1 MEREFLSM
9 TEAIS
14 IEGTLMALDNT
25 PYGAVPVQALRINEW
40 TNERMDESTH
50 LPIGPFVIATTL
62 SDEAG
67 RYRFIN
73 LKPGLYQVRCQVLGG
88 YVYYISG
95 TPSFERD
102 GELPHLRG
110 EVLHVEHGNPL
121 SNIDFRFAPFKKGTW
136 RNYSY
141 FNGLANNYVNAIH
154 CASDGALWFGTYGG
168 GVSRCDGKE
177 LVNFTT
183 ADGLAHNDVWAIYCD
198 ADGTMWLGTEGGLSR
213 YDGRDFVTFTSKDGL
228 AHNFVHAI
236 HRDPDGVMWFGTEGG
251 VSRYDGTRF
260 VNFTQEDGLAHN
272 RVWAVHCSPDG
283 VLWFGTYGG
292 GVSRYDGKGFVNF
305 TQKDGLAS
313 NCVHAIHRDP
323 AGVMWFGTNEGGFSR
338 YDGKRFVNFTQKDGL
353 ANNRVHAI
361 HRDPAGVMW
370 FGTNGGASRYDGKGF
385 VNFTTKDGL
394 AHSQVHAIY
403 RAPDRAIW
411 FGTWGGG
418 VSRYDENALV
428 NFTRKDGLASNKVH
442 EGAVYCDPEGSIW
455 FGMNNGVS
463 RYDGKRF
470 VTQGPPNGL
479 AGHEVWAIHRGP
491 DGALWFGTENGLF
504 RYDGKEFVTFTTTD
518 GLPNNRVT
526 AIHRGPDEAMWFGT
540 EDGLSRVVY
549 PFDKLRAGS
558 ERSRRDGKEFVNFT
572 TTDGLAGNFIWAIH
586 RGADGAMWFGTHD
599 NGVSRYDGKGSRRNR
614 DSKSLAKRDPDLSGQ
629 FVNFTTKDGLASNRV
644 RTIYCAPDGAL
655 WFGTYDGVSRYDG
668 EIPPLSPLFKGGKGG
683 FVNFTTKDGLA
694 SHIVYAIHRTS
705 DGVMWFGTEGG
716 GVSGYDGIAWTSLDT
731 RDGLAG
737 NIVSAIYQD
746 SDGGLWFGTCDGGI
760 TRYRRDTT
768 PPHALIVAV
777 TTDRRYTNL
786 NDLCPVTAGTRVTF
800 AYGSIDFKTH
810 PDKRLY
816 RYRMRETRRNVS
828 LHDADWS
835 KPTRKTEVDYGDL
848 PAGEYIF
855 QVQAIDRDLNYS
867 EPATVRVTV
876 QLDARDIKLAALNT
890 EVDYLRREAGRKYQ
904 FENIIGRS
912 AAIKQ
917 MQALMEKAIDSGLTV
932 LITGETGTGKE
943 LVAKAIHFNSPRKD
957 HPLLDRNCGALP
969 KDLVT
974 STLFGHRRGTFTG
987 AYESTPGLFEA
998 ASGGTVLLDEIGEM
1012 SQDAQVHLL
1021 RVLQERKVQR
1031 LGENQLR
1038 DVDVRVIA
1046 ITNRDLA
1053 EAVKAGDFR
1062 KDLYYRLRV
1071 FPIHLPAL
1079 RERLEDIP
1087 VLADHL
1093 LQKACADLNKPVDG
1107 FAPGVIEMLQSYPWP
1122 GNIRELENEIY
1133 RAVALV
1139 EEGLKLQTYHFSPE
1153 VTQGESL
1160 IQEMMPTVQPKQ
1172 SPYREIVDRF
1182 ERRYI
1187 DNALQACNGNRTQAA
1202 KMLGIDRKSLYER
1215 MQRLHI
1221 DIPPDIPRKPTNK

>member
-1 MEREFLSM
+1 
-9 TEAIS
+9 
-14 IEGTLMALDNT
+14 
-25 PYGAVPVQALRINEW
+25 
-40 TNERMDESTH
+40 MDESTH

-73 LKPGLYQVRCQVLGG
+73 LKPGRYQVRCQVLGG
-88 YVYYISG
+88 YVYYVSG
-95 TPSFERD
+95 TSSFAGD
-102 GELPHLRG
+102 GELPHLKG

-121 SNIDFRFAPFKKGTW
+121 SDIDFRFAPFKKGTW
-136 RNYSY
+136 QNYNY
-141 FNGLANNYVNAIH
+141 FNGLANNSVNAIH
-154 CASDGALWFGTYGG
+154 YASDGAIWFGTYGG

-177 LVNFTT
+177 FVNLTT
-183 ADGLAHNDVWAIYCD
+183 ADGLANNDVWAIYCD
-198 ADGTMWLGTEGGLSR
+198 ADGTMWFGTEGGLSR
-213 YDGRDFVTFTSKDGL
+213 YDGKEFVTLTQKDGL

-236 HRDPDGVMWFGTEGG
+236 HRDPAGVMWLGTEGG
-251 VSRYDGTRF
+251 LSRVVYLERSRRDGTGF
-260 VNFTQEDGLAHN
+260 VTFTQEDGLAHN
-272 RVWAVHCSPDG
+272 RVWAVHCGLDG
-283 VLWFGTYGG
+283 AIWCGTYGG
-292 GVSRYDGKGFVNF
+292 GVSRYDGQRFVNF
-305 TQKDGLAS
+305 TRKDGLAS

-323 AGVMWFGTNEGGFSR
+323 DGVMWFGTDEGGLSR
-338 YDGKRFVNFTQKDGL
+338 YD
-353 ANNRVHAI
+353 
-361 HRDPAGVMW
+361 
-370 FGTNGGASRYDGKGF
+370 
-385 VNFTTKDGL
+385 
-394 AHSQVHAIY
+394 
-403 RAPDRAIW
+403 
-411 FGTWGGG
+411 
-418 VSRYDENALV
+418 
-428 NFTRKDGLASNKVH
+428 
-442 EGAVYCDPEGSIW
+442 
-455 FGMNNGVS
+455 
-463 RYDGKRF
+463 
-470 VTQGPPNGL
+470 
-479 AGHEVWAIHRGP
+479 
-491 DGALWFGTENGLF
+491 
-504 RYDGKEFVTFTTTD
+504 
-518 GLPNNRVT
+518 LP
-526 AIHRGPDEAMWFGT
+526 
-540 EDGLSRVVY
+540 
-549 PFDKLRAGS
+549 
-558 ERSRRDGKEFVNFT
+558 RSP
-572 TTDGLAGNFIWAIH
+572 
-586 RGADGAMWFGTHD
+586 
-599 NGVSRYDGKGSRRNR
+599 S
-614 DSKSLAKRDPDLSGQ
+614 
-629 FVNFTTKDGLASNRV
+629 
-644 RTIYCAPDGAL
+644 
-655 WFGTYDGVSRYDG
+655 
-668 EIPPLSPLFKGGKGG
+668 KGG

-694 SHIVYAIHRTS
+694 SYIVYAIHRTS

-716 GVSGYDGIAWTSLDT
+716 GTSGYDGIAWTSLDT

-737 NIVSAIYQD
+737 NIVSSIHQD
-746 SDGGLWFGTCDGGI
+746 SDGCLWFGTCDGCI

-786 NDLCPVTAGTRVTF
+786 NELCPVTAGTRVTF
-800 AYGSIDFKTH
+800 EYGSIDFKTH

-816 RYRMRETRRNVS
+816 RYRMRETRRSVS

-835 KPTRKTEVDYGDL
+835 KPTRKTEIDYGDL

-876 QLDARDIKLAALNT
+876 QLDARDIKLAALKT
-890 EVDYLRREAGRKYQ
+890 EVDHLRREAGRKYQ

-912 AAIKQ
+912 AAVKQ
-917 MQALMEKAIDSGLTV
+917 VQALMEKAIDSGLTV

-957 HPLLDRNCGALP
+957 HPLLDLNCGAVP
-969 KDLVT
+969 QELVA
-974 STLFGHRRGTFTG
+974 SILFGHRKGAFTG
-987 AYESTPGLFEA
+987 AHESTPGLFEA

-1012 SQDAQVHLL
+1012 SKDAQVHLL
-1021 RVLQERKVQR
+1021 RVLQERKVNR
-1031 LGENQLR
+1031 LRETESR

-1062 KDLYYRLRV
+1062 EDLYYRLRV

-1079 RERLEDIP
+1079 RERLDDLPI
-1087 VLADHL
+1087 LAEHFL
-1093 LQKACADLNKPVDG
+1093 KKACRQLNKEVDG
-1107 FAPGVIEMLQSYPWP
+1107 FGPDVIEMLQSYSWP

-1133 RAVALV
+1133 RAAALV

-1187 DNALQACNGNRTQAA
+1187 ENALQACNGNRTQAA